1 MNYVKLKGVLR
12 NIQFSHSIN
21 NTEYDKADIV
31 VKRENSEDD
40 VLSLVFKKFSNHYTE
55 DQEVELEGH
64 VRSYSKKLEDGKN
77 KVEIYVFT
85 YFDRPQD
92 DDEDNNV
99 VELDGRICKMEQLRV
114 TKSGK
119 HTVHFT
125 LANNI
130 ISADGTKK
138 INNYIPC
145 VAWGNLAKELS
156 KLKVSDRIELKGNL
170 HSRLYKKKINDS
182 EIELKTAHEV
192 LILDYHQVTE
202 GE

>member
-130 ISADGTKK
+130 ISTDGTKK

-192 LILDYHQVTE
+192 LILDYRLVTE
-202 GE
+202 EE

>member
-192 LILDYHQVTE
+192 LILDYRQVTE

>member
-192 LILDYHQVTE
+192 LILDYRLVTE
-202 GE
+202 EE